1 MAGINTAV
9 GMVVEYIVSAGLY
22 SFKSLAEETQ
32 QKLINA
38 YGASFEEKVN
48 AQLTL

>member
-1 MAGINTAV
+1 MANINTAV
-9 GMVVEYIVSAGLY
+9 GLVVEYIVSCGLY

-38 YGASFEEKVN
+38 YGVEFENRVN
-48 AQLTL
+48 AQLQL